1 MEKTAPE
8 KGMGRGVGEEGR
20 GELFIY
26 IYVCVYVCVCTCMCA
41 CMSVCMS
48 QNMVQR
54 VSFRHELNEINEK
67 VSFKMSAASLHM
79 GANFSRYIS

>member
-1 MEKTAPE
+1 
-8 KGMGRGVGEEGR
+8 
-20 GELFIY
+20 
-26 IYVCVYVCVCTCMCA
+26 MCA